1 MPIRR
6 ATVLDDLFS
15 LQVIQTAT
23 LSSNGEQT
31 VYDLSRYEPEEDR
44 MVSQLWLYAYRS
56 DRTRQLT
63 FGLHSNHSPRWSPDD
78 QQIAFLSDRPN
89 RTGRPDQTE
98 ATQLYRLDL
107 SGAEAQ
113 ALTDLPQGVNGPF
126 LWSPDGGQI
135 VFSAGM
141 PVEERPDLSQPYRV
155 TRHVYRSDTIGYLDG
170 AIQNLFVVDIETGV
184 IKQLTGGVCR
194 YRVLDWSPDGAH
206 LLCALTHR
214 PETHRA
220 DFMELA
226 VIGTANGAVTPLLE
240 GWGLIK
246 SAIWHPDGDKL
257 LFMGIPAG
265 EKRGTKAD
273 LYVVDSAG
281 TTEPVNRTSDLR
293 EGVGSDIIDG
303 LPTGMYGAGRNLFCS
318 ADGQFGYAH
327 VQIGGTIHLY
337 RFSLSGEQR
346 ADPIIA
352 GERVTY
358 LLGIDQTE
366 TGFLVAEGGFNRPY
380 DLLLVDIDKREERQI
395 TATNEQ
401 LLTML
406 QPAKIEHLKF
416 NGRDGEAVEG
426 WLMRPPQAEG
436 PLPTLIKAHG
446 GPHAAY
452 GHAYCFDAQML
463 VGAGFAVL
471 MINHRGSS
479 GYGTPFGTAA
489 IGDWGNLDHGDLMAG
504 LDFAIAQGWAD
515 PDRLGIF
522 GLSGGG
528 YLSCWAITQT
538 GRFKAAVPE
547 NPVTNWRSFYGTSD
561 IGVRFAVSQMGDH
574 PHLVPETYT
583 RCSPIT
589 FAHQC
594 TTPTLLIQGEADYRC
609 PAEQS
614 EQFYNVL
621 KANGC
626 IVEMLRLPNSP
637 HAGSIVGAPATRRAR
652 HAALLEWMVKYI
664 LTDL

>member
-1 MPIRR
+1 MTMQTKRP
-6 ATVLDDLFS
+6 TVLDDLFS

-23 LSSNGEQT
+23 LAADGKRV
-31 VYDLSRYEPEEDR
+31 VYDLARYEPEEDR
-44 MVSQLWLYAYRS
+44 MVSQLWLYDEGS
-56 DRTRQLT
+56 DETRQLT
-63 FGLHSNHSPRWSPDD
+63 FGLHSNHSPQWSPDE
-78 QQIAFLSDRPN
+78 QQIAFLSDRSG
-89 RTGRPDQTE
+89 T
-98 ATQLYRLDL
+98 TQLYRLDL

-113 ALTDLPQGVNGPF
+113 ALTHLPQGVNGPF
-126 LWSPDGGQI
+126 LWSPDGGH
-135 VFSAGM
+135 VAFSAGI
-141 PVEERPDLSQPYRV
+141 PAEERPDLSRPYRV
-155 TRHVYRSDTIGYLDG
+155 TRHVYRSDTLGYLDG
-170 AIQNLFVVDIETGV
+170 AVQNLFLVDIESGEIV
-184 IKQLTGGVCR
+184 QLTQGVCR
-194 YRVLDWSPDGAH
+194 YRILAWAPDGGR

-226 VIGTANGAVTPLLE
+226 IVEAAGGQFHKIAPILE
-240 GWGLIK
+240 GWGMIK

-257 LFMGIPAG
+257 IFMGIPAG

-281 TTEPVNRTSDLR
+281 TTEPVNRTTRLK

-303 LPTGMYGAGRNLFCS
+303 LPTGMVGAGRHLFSS
-318 ADGQFGYAH
+318 ADGQSAYAH

-337 RFSLSGEQR
+337 RIGLSGEER
-346 ADPIIA
+346 VEPIVE
-352 GERVTY
+352 GERVAY
-358 LLGIDQTE
+358 LLGVDQTE
-366 TGFLVAEGGFNRPY
+366 GRVLMAAGDFNQPY
-380 DLLLVDIDKREERQI
+380 DLLLIDIHKRKERQI
-395 TATNEQ
+395 TATNAQ
-401 LLTML
+401 LLDHL
-406 QPAKIEHLKF
+406 WPAEIKHLNFK
-416 NGRDGEAVEG
+416 GRDGEEVEG
-426 WLMRPPQAEG
+426 WLLLPTRKEEDG
-436 PLPTLIKAHG
+436 PFPTLIKAHG

-471 MINHRGSS
+471 MVNHRGSS

-504 LDFAIAQGWAD
+504 LDFAIAAGWAD

-528 YLSCWAITQT
+528 YLSCWAVTQT

-574 PHLVPETYT
+574 PHIVPETYT

-626 IVEMLRLPNSP
+626 IVEMLRLPDSP
-637 HAGSIVGAPATRRAR
+637 HAGSIVGTPATRRAR
-652 HAALLEWMVKYI
+652 HEALLAWMVHYV
-664 LTDL
+664 LR